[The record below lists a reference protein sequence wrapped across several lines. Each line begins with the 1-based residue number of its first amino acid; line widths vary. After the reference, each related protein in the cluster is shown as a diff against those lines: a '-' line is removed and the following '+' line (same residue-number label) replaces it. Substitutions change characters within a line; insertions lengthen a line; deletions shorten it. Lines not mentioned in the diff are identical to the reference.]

1 MADEYVPNTQEVL
14 IDPKTEVDRTLIRN
28 WIIDRIK
35 TDEYLMEQYSNENP
49 DFRARVNV
57 LLQTETNQE
66 ATDFIISVFEGKERI
81 EP

>member
-49 DFRARVNV
+49 TFRARVNV

-66 ATDFIISVFEGKERI
+66 ATDFLISVLEGKERI
-81 EP
+81 EL